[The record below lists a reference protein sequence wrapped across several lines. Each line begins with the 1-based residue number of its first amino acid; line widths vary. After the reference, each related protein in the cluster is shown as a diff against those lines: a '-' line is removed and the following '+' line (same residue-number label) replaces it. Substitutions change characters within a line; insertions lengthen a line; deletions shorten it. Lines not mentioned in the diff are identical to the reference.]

1 MIHTKEDIIDYIER
15 EWPEVTDPRHC
26 ASMIGRLIERTTLD
40 KAICYYQ
47 RTIHVL

>member
-1 MIHTKEDIIDYIER
+1 MTRTKQEVVDYIER

-26 ASMIGRLIERTTLD
+26 ASMIERLLERTTLD

-47 RTIHVL
+47 RTLHDF